1 MAYIGRPPANAA
13 LTSADIADG
22 IITNTDIAAD
32 AAIEQT
38 KLATLTIDTANIA
51 DDAITAAKI
60 NDGEIVNAA
69 VSSTAAIDDTKIS
82 PPYYAAVANFPAA
95 SDHHGRIVHA
105 HSEGAMYYSH
115 GGSWVQLADNSG
127 IPTNT
132 SDLTND
138 SSFAVLSADQTF
150 TAANRG
156 TITADNDGS
165 FDLNVTNNFSC
176 TPATGTTAVVLTFT
190 NRSSATGQTGNILLD
205 NGTANGGLGATY
217 SAATNTVMNA
227 AELTRLSAAK
237 KFWLSYY
244 CDGTDVYVTAS
255 AALN

>member
-1 MAYIGRPPANAA
+1 MAYIGKQPANAA
-13 LTSADIADG
+13 LTSAD
-22 IITNTDIAAD
+22 
-32 AAIEQT
+32 
-38 KLATLTIDTANIA
+38 IA

-69 VSSTAAIDDTKIS
+69 VSATAAIDDTKIS

-95 SDHHGRIVHA
+95 SNHHGRVVHA

-156 TITADNDGS
+156 TVTTANTAS
-165 FDLNVTNNFSC
+165 FDMSSTNNFSC
-176 TPATGTTAVVLTFT
+176 TPTANYTITFT
-190 NRSSATGQTGNILLD
+190 NITAGQSGNIYINNTTAYTASKDAAVKMGTSDLTTLSATG
-205 NGTANGGLGATY
+205 AY
-217 SAATNTVMNA
+217 
-227 AELTRLSAAK
+227 
-237 KFWLSYY
+237 WLSYFAPSSSI
-244 CDGTDVYVTAS
+244 VLVSVTA
-255 AALN
+255 ALS

>member
-38 KLATLTIDTANIA
+38 KLATLSIDTANIA

-69 VSSTAAIDDTKIS
+69 VSATAAIDDTKIS

-95 SDHHGRIVHA
+95 SDHHGRVVHA

-115 GGSWVQLADNSG
+115 NGTWVQLADNSG

-156 TITADNDGS
+156 TVTTANTAS
-165 FDLNVTNNFSC
+165 FDMDTTNNFSC
-176 TPATGTTAVVLTFT
+176 TPTANYTITFT
-190 NRSSATGQTGNILLD
+190 NITAGQSGNIYINNASAYTASKAASVKLGSADLTTLSATGE
-205 NGTANGGLGATY
+205 Y
-217 SAATNTVMNA
+217 
-227 AELTRLSAAK
+227 
-237 KFWLSYY
+237 WLSYFAPSAS
-244 CDGTDVYVTAS
+244 VVLVSVTA
-255 AALN
+255 ALS